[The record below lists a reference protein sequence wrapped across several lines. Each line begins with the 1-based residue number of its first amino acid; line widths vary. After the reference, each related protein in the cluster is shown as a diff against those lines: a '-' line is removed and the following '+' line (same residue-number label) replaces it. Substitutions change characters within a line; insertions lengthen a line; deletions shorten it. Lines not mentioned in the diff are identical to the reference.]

1 MTHVEQKKIIAEL
14 RDYERNM
21 NRNEQEELHMFV
33 KRDKD
38 DEDLDDIAKKKLL
51 QLHEKFVVNR
61 PKKIMKSPFGDIS
74 SQ

>member
-14 RDYERNM
+14 RDYERHM
-21 NRNEQEELHMFV
+21 NRHEQEEFHMFV

-38 DEDLDDIAKKKLL
+38 DEDLDEIAKKKLL
-51 QLHEKFVVNR
+51 QLHEKLVINR
-61 PKKIMKSPFGDIS
+61 PKKIIKSPFGDIS